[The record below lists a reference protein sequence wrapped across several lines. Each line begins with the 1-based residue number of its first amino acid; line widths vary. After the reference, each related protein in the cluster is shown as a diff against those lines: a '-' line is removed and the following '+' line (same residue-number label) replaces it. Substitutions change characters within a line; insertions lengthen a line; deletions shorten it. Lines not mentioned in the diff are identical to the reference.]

1 MYGRYG
7 GEYGSSYPVHK
18 LTDQS
23 LLAEIA
29 RKGQNA
35 DARITAAGKQA
46 DRELAQSVYAEIVR
60 TADECDVRRDAVTML
75 TDQSVLAEV
84 AQNDPDGFIRLRASQ
99 KLHRDNKTA
108 LLEVVRSEIER
119 ADTNDQV
126 VAYTSFHVAKQ
137 QLEGIAWSEN
147 SKVDKLAAIMN
158 RFSICALCRDPVE
171 NRYLDEKGRC
181 GSCSGA
187 S

>member
-1 MYGRYG
+1 
-7 GEYGSSYPVHK
+7 
-18 LTDQS
+18 
-23 LLAEIA
+23 
-29 RKGQNA
+29 
-35 DARITAAGKQA
+35 
-46 DRELAQSVYAEIVR
+46 
-60 TADECDVRRDAVTML
+60 ML

-147 SKVDKLAAIMN
+147 SKADKLAAIMN
-158 RFSICALCRDPVE
+158 RFSICALCRDAVE
-171 NRYLDEKGRC
+171 NHYLDDKGRC